1 MKYAVDRIENNSAVC
16 QNLETNEMFEIDL
29 NLLPK
34 KIKDGT
40 ILIYENNEYK
50 IDEIAE
56 EKRRQAIL
64 EKFNR
69 LKKN

>member
-1 MKYAVDRIENNSAVC
+1 MKYAVDRIEGNIAIC
-16 QNLETNEMFEIDL
+16 ENLDTKEIKEVEL

-34 KIKDGT
+34 RIKDGT
-40 ILIYENNEYK
+40 ILIYENNKYK
-50 IDEIAE
+50 IDKNEE
-56 EKRRQAIL
+56 EKRRLAIL

>member
-1 MKYAVDRIENNSAVC
+1 MKYAVDRIEGNIAIC
-16 QNLETNEMFEIDL
+16 ENLDTKEIKEVEL

-34 KIKDGT
+34 RIKDGT
-40 ILIYENNEYK
+40 ILIYENNKYK
-50 IDEIAE
+50 IDKNEE
-56 EKRRQAIL
+56 EKRRLAVL

>member
-1 MKYAVDRIENNSAVC
+1 MKYAIDRIENNIATC
-16 QNLETNEMFEIDL
+16 QNLETNEMVEIDL

-34 KIKDGT
+34 KVKDGT

-50 IDEIAE
+50 IDKISE

>member
-1 MKYAVDRIENNSAVC
+1 MKYAVDRIEGNIAVC
-16 QNLETNEMFEIDL
+16 ENLDTKEIKEVEL

-34 KIKDGT
+34 RIKDGT
-40 ILIYENNEYK
+40 ILIYENNKYK
-50 IDEIAE
+50 IDKNEE
-56 EKRRQAIL
+56 EKRRLAVL